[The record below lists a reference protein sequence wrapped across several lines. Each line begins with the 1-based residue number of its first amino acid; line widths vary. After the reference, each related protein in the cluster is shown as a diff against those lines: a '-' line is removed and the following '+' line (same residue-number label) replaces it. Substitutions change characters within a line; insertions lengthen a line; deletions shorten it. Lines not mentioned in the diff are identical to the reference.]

1 MTTSIEVLKDLE
13 HIRHRHTMYADGVDH
28 STKEAIDNVID
39 EYQAGAC
46 TYLGITLDTETNQII
61 IADNGRGIPVDLH
74 ETEKIS
80 KMAVVFTKL
89 HSSGKYKNREINN
102 YNNTIGLNG
111 VGIKVTSATSEL
123 FEAWTKK
130 KSKTFKVV
138 VERGVLRQ
146 TKDGSGI
153 VPDKLPQLPFHEKV
167 LSTVLRYNPDPT
179 VFGVKYCRISSDYLR
194 DLCGSLQYLC
204 PNLSIELIIDGVR
217 STYISNRGIS
227 GLLAPKDSDHECK
240 RFLIGSDALNLVL
253 WWNPNEDGESII
265 SYVNCQ
271 KTKDGGTHVN
281 ALRSAITEAFGDAG
295 KVLSAY
301 IKEGLRCAFHLKI
314 SDPQFQGQNKHRL
327 LNPEASDLIN
337 KQVTRNLELFLTE
350 NIKIRDAILQRASA
364 LKKAH
369 ETFKKDKEA
378 IKNLTK
384 GKSRSL
390 SLPDKLISAS
400 RCLPEQRELFIC
412 LHGNTKVRL
421 ADGSTP
427 TIKEMAENS
436 TKDYYGFTYDSSK
449 DWVGVTRLL
458 HPRQTQENAELLTI
472 TLDNGTS
479 FTCTPNHLILRR
491 DNLMVR
497 ADELSIGISL
507 RQCTV
512 TEKDGYLKVSQSST
526 WGSRSYFVHRLMYQ
540 AFNTDVVLSTR
551 YDVHHLDENKLNNVL
566 ENLQML
572 SHQEHSRIHGICAKY
587 MTDTRNKE
595 KISQSAKRVMAN
607 PAVRQHL
614 SKKAKEQWV
623 DLDLRRWRAETT
635 RQQFTDITAVNKK
648 AFLECCRLVVL
659 EHQNLT
665 GDLYKEV
672 ASKYQLKVP
681 SYYNHAAKFYRNK
694 ENVFLALAKEYG
706 IDADVYIRANY
717 HKAMRILVRAYEKGK
732 AIGFKC
738 DYKEEKDE
746 LRIDV
751 DVPWQIQ
758 KAYPNLNI
766 KSGSVA
772 LLKEVICYKK
782 TYNHKIVKIE
792 RTTSAPVYCLTVPET
807 KNFLL
812 ANGIFVHNCEGNS
825 AANPIIQARTRP
837 LYQEVYMLKGKITN
851 ACRVEMGK
859 VLANADII
867 GIIQSIGCGVLEDC
881 DPKKAR
887 VGKVLLISDA
897 DFDGRHIDALLIS
910 FFIIYMAPMVE
921 DGRIYR
927 VKSPLY
933 VATYREQHWYGTG
946 LSDQAALTDVKS
958 KIPDNLKNKIGRQDG
973 VNITR
978 FKGHGAASAEAIRDY
993 ALGSKRELEVIR
1005 LPSGDADLVSSLM
1018 GDDVTARKELL
1029 SIDW

>member
-1 MTTSIEVLKDLE
+1 MTTSIEVMKDLE
-13 HIRHRHTMYADGVDH
+13 HIRHRHTMYTDGVDH

-46 TYLGITLDTETNQII
+46 TYLGIALDTETNQII
-61 IADNGRGIPVDLH
+61 IADNGRGIPIDLH

-80 KMAVVFTKL
+80 KLALVFTKL

-102 YNNTIGLNG
+102 YNTTIGLNG

-138 VERGVLRQ
+138 VERGVLQQ

-153 VPDKLPQLPFHEKV
+153 TQEKAPQLPFHEKE

-179 VFGVKYCRISSDYLR
+179 VFGVKYCRISADYLR
-194 DLCGSLQYLC
+194 DLCSSLQYLC

-217 STYISNRGIS
+217 STYISSRGIS
-227 GLLAPKDSDHECK
+227 GLLAPKESDLDCK
-240 RFLIGSDALNLVL
+240 RFQIGGDALNLVL

-281 ALRSAITEAFGDAG
+281 ALRGSITEAFGDAG
-295 KVLSAY
+295 KALSAY
-301 IKEGLRCAFHLKI
+301 LKEGLRCAFHLKI

-350 NIKIRDAILQRASA
+350 NPKIRDAVLQRASA

-400 RCLPEQRELFIC
+400 HCSPEQRELFIC
-412 LHGNTKVRL
+412 
-421 ADGSTP
+421 
-427 TIKEMAENS
+427 
-436 TKDYYGFTYDSSK
+436 
-449 DWVGVTRLL
+449 
-458 HPRQTQENAELLTI
+458 
-472 TLDNGTS
+472 
-479 FTCTPNHLILRR
+479 
-491 DNLMVR
+491 
-497 ADELSIGISL
+497 
-507 RQCTV
+507 
-512 TEKDGYLKVSQSST
+512 
-526 WGSRSYFVHRLMYQ
+526 
-540 AFNTDVVLSTR
+540 
-551 YDVHHLDENKLNNVL
+551 
-566 ENLQML
+566 
-572 SHQEHSRIHGICAKY
+572 
-587 MTDTRNKE
+587 
-595 KISQSAKRVMAN
+595 
-607 PAVRQHL
+607 
-614 SKKAKEQWV
+614 
-623 DLDLRRWRAETT
+623 
-635 RQQFTDITAVNKK
+635 
-648 AFLECCRLVVL
+648 
-659 EHQNLT
+659 
-665 GDLYKEV
+665 
-672 ASKYQLKVP
+672 
-681 SYYNHAAKFYRNK
+681 
-694 ENVFLALAKEYG
+694 
-706 IDADVYIRANY
+706 
-717 HKAMRILVRAYEKGK
+717 
-732 AIGFKC
+732 
-738 DYKEEKDE
+738 
-746 LRIDV
+746 
-751 DVPWQIQ
+751 
-758 KAYPNLNI
+758 
-766 KSGSVA
+766 
-772 LLKEVICYKK
+772 
-782 TYNHKIVKIE
+782 
-792 RTTSAPVYCLTVPET
+792 
-807 KNFLL
+807 
-812 ANGIFVHNCEGNS
+812 EGAS
-825 AANPIIQARTRP
+825 AAGPIIKARTRP

-851 ACRVEMGK
+851 ACRAEMGK

-897 DFDGRHIDALLIS
+897 DFDGRHIDALLTS
-910 FFIIYMAPMVE
+910 FFVTYMAPMVE
-921 DGRIYR
+921 AGRIYR

-933 VATYREQHWYGTG
+933 VATYRDQHWYGTG

-1029 SIDW
+1029 AIDW